1 MRSTLAL
8 YDYLCKS
15 SGVSSIRIFIL
26 GSLELRGP
34 MHGHQLR
41 LLAEQEHVA
50 MWTDITVGGLY
61 GALKRLAGENLIEQL
76 RVEKAGSYPPRQ
88 IWSITEA
95 GREALSSLRLRAL
108 SDIVIKPDPFDL
120 AMTRLDPDHLADL
133 PVTIAARITSLSA
146 MLTEWDARAGAA
158 DRYLTVA
165 EKLMIKHRLDRL
177 RTEITWHQE
186 LADQL
191 PKIIADEQARK
202 GQP

>member
-1 MRSTLAL
+1 
-8 YDYLCKS
+8 
-15 SGVSSIRIFIL
+15 VSSIRIFIL
-26 GSLELRGP
+26 GSLEQRGP

-61 GALKRLAGENLIEQL
+61 GALKRLATEDLIEQV
-76 RVEKAGSYPPRQ
+76 RVEQAGSYPPRQ
-88 IWSITEA
+88 IWSITSA
-95 GREALSSLRLRAL
+95 GREALSGLRLRAL

-133 PVTIAARITSLSA
+133 PVTVAARTASLSA
-146 MLTEWDARAGAA
+146 MLNEWEARAAAA

-165 EKLMIKHRLDRL
+165 EKLMLNHRLNRL
-177 RTEITWHQE
+177 RAEITWHRE
-186 LADQL
+186 LADHL
-191 PKIIADEQARK
+191 PEIIADEQATK

>member
-1 MRSTLAL
+1 M
-8 YDYLCKS
+8 
-15 SGVSSIRIFIL
+15 SSIRIFIL
-26 GSLELRGP
+26 GSLEQRGP

-61 GALKRLAGENLIEQL
+61 GALKRLATENLIEQV
-76 RVEKAGSYPPRQ
+76 RVEQAGSYPPRQ
-88 IWSITEA
+88 IWSITDA

-120 AMTRLDPDHLADL
+120 AMTRLDPDHLTDL
-133 PVTIAARITSLSA
+133 PVTVAARIASLSA
-146 MLTEWDARAGAA
+146 MLTEWEARAGAA
-158 DRYLTVA
+158 DRYLTVS
-165 EKLMIKHRLDRL
+165 EKLMVKHRLDRL
-177 RTEITWHQE
+177 RAEIAWHQE

>member
-1 MRSTLAL
+1 
-8 YDYLCKS
+8 
-15 SGVSSIRIFIL
+15 
-26 GSLELRGP
+26 

-61 GALKRLAGENLIEQL
+61 GALKRLATENLIEQV
-76 RVEKAGSYPPRQ
+76 RVEQAGSYPPRQ
-88 IWSITEA
+88 IWAITNP
-95 GREALSSLRLRAL
+95 GREALSGLRLRAL

-133 PVTIAARITSLSA
+133 PVIVAARISSLSA
-146 MLTEWDARAGAA
+146 MVTEWEARAGAA

-165 EKLMIKHRLDRL
+165 EKLMVKHRLDRL
-177 RTEITWHQE
+177 RAEIAWHQE
-186 LADQL
+186 LGDQL
-191 PKIIADEQARK
+191 PEIIADEQGRK

>member
-1 MRSTLAL
+1 
-8 YDYLCKS
+8 
-15 SGVSSIRIFIL
+15 
-26 GSLELRGP
+26 

-61 GALKRLAGENLIEQL
+61 GALKRLATEDLIEQV
-76 RVEKAGSYPPRQ
+76 RVEQTGSYPPRQ
-88 IWSITEA
+88 IWSITDA

-108 SDIVIKPDPFDL
+108 SDIVIRPDPFDL
-120 AMTRLDPDHLADL
+120 AMTRLDPDHLVDL
-133 PVTIAARITSLSA
+133 PATIAARITSLSA
-146 MLTEWDARAGAA
+146 MLTEWEARAATA

-165 EKLMIKHRLDRL
+165 EKLMVKHRLDRL

-186 LADQL
+186 LSDRL
-191 PKIIADEQARK
+191 PEIIVDEQARK